1 MLLALPVAESAPH
14 SRPGASRRSRL
25 RPDDVFLVVLLV
37 SAFVAEDITLA
48 IKEIVQYVTEGL
60 VILSVVDQHR
70 ALDARS
76 APRHGPPACCRA
88 PSSRRLT
95 IYQVVTHDYK
105 TQFGG
110 LAQRLDVSH
119 PLPKARE

>member
-1 MLLALPVAESAPH
+1 VVGASTVILLALPVADQLLIRGQAP
-14 SRPGASRRSRL
+14 RVDRVFGL
-25 RPDDVFLVVLLV
+25 MIVFLVVLLV

-60 VILSVVDQHR
+60 VIYLLLINIVRSTPDLHRVMAAGVLSCAV
-70 ALDARS
+70 LS
-76 APRHGPPACCRA
+76 TM
-88 PSSRRLT
+88 T

-110 LAQRLDVSH
+110 LRSAST
-119 PLPKARE
+119 